1 MPIKA
6 RICWR
11 INNHEGRGEPLPW
24 RTAQS
29 SAESLNKKYGAG
41 THWIEVV
48 SSALP
53 ETTEGSAYEDCV
65 RPEPDPFES

>member
-1 MPIKA
+1 MKHHGTNKVKA

-11 INNHEGRGEPLPW
+11 INGYEGKGLPLPW

-29 SAESLNKKYGAG
+29 GAESLNQKHGAG

-48 SSALP
+48 GCIPS
-53 ETTEGSAYEDCV
+53 
-65 RPEPDPFES
+65 RPEPDPF